1 MFTFGGSPNA
11 FGHSYLTNGPSGDD
25 FIAYIWHDVPGL
37 QKFGKWTNNNSNDG
51 AFIELGFG
59 PALILLKN
67 TDNVEQWYIIDGTR
81 YPNNL
86 GPGSSTLVALQPS
99 DNKTEATT
107 AGQAS
112 SAGVDFLSNGFK
124 IRSTNTSGGEISF
137 GTRNYIYAA
146 WAEAPSINLYGGQ
159 SNAR

>member
-1 MFTFGGSPNA
+1 MFLDCRS
-11 FGHSYLTNGPSGDD
+11 L
-25 FIAYIWHDVPGL
+25 V
-37 QKFGKWTNNNSNDG
+37 QWTNNNSNDG
-51 AFIELGFG
+51 TFIELGFK
-59 PALILLKN
+59 PAVLLLKN
-67 TDNVEQWYIIDGTR
+67 SDNIEQWYIIDGTR

-86 GPGSSTLVALQPS
+86 GPGSSTLVASQPS
-99 DNKTEATT
+99 SNNHTEADT

-137 GTRNYIYAA
+137 QTRNYIYAA
-146 WAEAPSINLYGGQ
+146 WAEAPSINLYGAQ

>member
-1 MFTFGGSPNA
+1 M
-11 FGHSYLTNGPSGDD
+11 
-25 FIAYIWHDVPGL
+25 
-37 QKFGKWTNNNSNDG
+37 
-51 AFIELGFG
+51 
-59 PALILLKN
+59 KN
-67 TDNVEQWYIIDGTR
+67 IDNVEQWYIIDGTR
-81 YPNNL
+81 HPNNL

-99 DNKTEATT
+99 DAKTEATS

>member
-1 MFTFGGSPNA
+1 M
-11 FGHSYLTNGPSGDD
+11 
-25 FIAYIWHDVPGL
+25 
-37 QKFGKWTNNNSNDG
+37 
-51 AFIELGFG
+51 
-59 PALILLKN
+59 KN

-86 GPGSSTLVALQPS
+86 GPGSSTLVAYNHL
-99 DNKTEATT
+99 DNKTEADT

-137 GTRNYIYAA
+137 QTRNYIYAA
-146 WAEAPSINLYGGQ
+146 WAEAPSINLYGAQ